1 MVRYPGRFEFN
12 GNDLGHFLHIQS
24 ISRSI
29 APEFRLTE
37 QATTRGEHVALG
49 GLSALEITVKA
60 NLKRVR
66 VDDAAALRRA
76 LAGMLYSEQAA
87 KLILPDE
94 PDKYYL
100 AWWKG
105 GAELDRLDYW
115 PGAELTFL
123 CADPVAYGEEHEIE
137 LTNAAKTVLRGG
149 TYKAY
154 PVIKATPAAGSY
166 WTVTNVTTGELVRVD
181 AAFTGAN
188 SLVLDFGA
196 QRCLV
201 NGTNHAVTIEST
213 FFALEESQE
222 IKKLNGTAT
231 MTWRER
237 WL

>member
-1 MVRYPGRFEFN
+1 MVKGRFEFN
-12 GNDLGHFLHIQS
+12 GNDLGHFLHVS
-24 ISRSI
+24 AVARNV
-29 APEFRLTE
+29 APEFRLNE
-37 QATTRGEHVALG
+37 QETARGEFAAHG
-49 GLSALEITVKA
+49 GLSALEIAVTVS
-60 NLKRVR
+60 LKRDSVR
-66 VDDAAALRRA
+66 GAAELRRA
-76 LAGMLYSEQAA
+76 LAGMLYTEQAA
-87 KLILPDE
+87 KLVLPDE

-105 GAELDRLDYW
+105 GGELDRAAHL

-181 AAFTGAN
+181 ATFTGAN
-188 SLVLDFGA
+188 SLELDFET
-196 QRCLV
+196 QRCRV
-201 NGTNHAVTIEST
+201 NGYNHAVTIEST